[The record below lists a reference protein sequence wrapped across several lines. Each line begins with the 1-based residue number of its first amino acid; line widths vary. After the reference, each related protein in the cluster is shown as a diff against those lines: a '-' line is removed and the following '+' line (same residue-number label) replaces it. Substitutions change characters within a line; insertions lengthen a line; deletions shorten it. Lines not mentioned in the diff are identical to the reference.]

1 MDNST
6 KRRLFL
12 GFLSN
17 LVSKFATSVI
27 QLVQVPVFLH
37 FWSVPLYGE
46 WMIVTAIPTYLS
58 LSNMGF
64 GNVAGNEMTMMTAR
78 GDRESALSV
87 FQSCWWLISIVCTA
101 VMVVLGATLYFFPV
115 AERLKLHEI
124 GATDSKWV
132 IFYLGCSVLLNQLE
146 ALLQSAYRCIGRY
159 PYGSF
164 MKSVF
169 ALSAFGAMLIP
180 VCLGGGARVTALV
193 LASANAFFTFVLC
206 IMVRRDIPW
215 IRYGWSHAR
224 LSEIRRLSGPA
235 FAFMAFP
242 LGNALNLQGTL
253 MAVGYALGPTAVVV
267 FGTART
273 VSRVAL
279 QMMSMVNNTFWP
291 ELSSA
296 FGTNDI
302 PLLRSL
308 HRRSCQMALIISFG
322 IVFIMMTVGP
332 WFLTHWTGGHVPP
345 SRPLLTLLLLVVV
358 VFTLWSTSSTLVAA
372 INQHQKLA
380 AYYLFATSITV
391 VLTFVLAKHYGLF
404 AAAASLLISEM
415 IMNIYVLPESLRITE
430 DSFPAFLASLLDF
443 PRSLHPA
450 VLLSRLRRPAP
461 QLES

>member
-17 LVSKFATSVI
+17 VVSKFAASVI

-78 GDRESALSV
+78 GDRDSALSV
-87 FQSCWWLISIVCTA
+87 FQSCWCLISIVCAT

-115 AERLKLHEI
+115 AEHLRLHEI

-132 IFYLGCSVLLNQLE
+132 VFYLGCSVLLNQLE
-146 ALLQSAYRCIGRY
+146 ALLQSAYRCVGRY

-169 ALSAFGAMLIP
+169 ALSAFGIMLIP

-193 LASANAFFTFVLC
+193 LASANGFFTFVLC

-224 LSEIRRLSGPA
+224 LSEIRRLSATRFRLHGLPA
-235 FAFMAFP
+235 
-242 LGNALNLQGTL
+242 G
-253 MAVGYALGPTAVVV
+253 
-267 FGTART
+267 
-273 VSRVAL
+273 
-279 QMMSMVNNTFWP
+279 
-291 ELSSA
+291 
-296 FGTNDI
+296 
-302 PLLRSL
+302 
-308 HRRSCQMALIISFG
+308 
-322 IVFIMMTVGP
+322 
-332 WFLTHWTGGHVPP
+332 
-345 SRPLLTLLLLVVV
+345 
-358 VFTLWSTSSTLVAA
+358 
-372 INQHQKLA
+372 
-380 AYYLFATSITV
+380 
-391 VLTFVLAKHYGLF
+391 
-404 AAAASLLISEM
+404 
-415 IMNIYVLPESLRITE
+415 
-430 DSFPAFLASLLDF
+430 
-443 PRSLHPA
+443 
-450 VLLSRLRRPAP
+450 
-461 QLES
+461 